1 MQTIGE
7 KIKNARISA
16 ELTQSE
22 LCGDRLT
29 RNMLSQIESGK
40 AHPSLATLEYL
51 SERLS
56 LSPGYLVDPDET
68 LNDLKKRRSLPQ
80 IKRLYS
86 EGEYQKCIDLCKKLE
101 GDDEIM
107 LIVAK
112 CHLEIGKANY
122 NKGWLEGARRA
133 FVLAEDAASKTI
145 YPTDDITAICHARLE
160 MTDALVSGRLADV
173 RGVQD
178 GEGKQIC
185 ELSAYTEM
193 LAIIEKGD
201 YELAAKVYDATRLDD
216 PLYRIHISAKLSMS
230 SGNYKRAISLLC
242 ELCERLDAVSGD
254 IPFRYTVYRDLE
266 ASCKAI
272 GDYKGAY
279 EYSEAS
285 RALSSGFGIGVH
297 TRER

>member
-1 MQTIGE
+1 MPTIGE
-7 KIKNARISA
+7 KIKSARA
-16 ELTQSE
+16 LAGLTQSE

-40 AHPSLATLEYL
+40 AQPSLATLEYL

-56 LSPGYLVDPDET
+56 LSAAYLIDPDQT
-68 LNDLKKRRSLPQ
+68 LNDYKKRELLPE
-80 IKRLYS
+80 IKKHLS
-86 EGEYQKCIDLCKKLE
+86 GGNYQKCIDLCKKLD

-112 CHLEIGKANY
+112 CYSELGSAHYK
-122 NKGWLEGARRA
+122 KGWLEGARRA

-145 YPTDDITAICHARLE
+145 YPTDDITAICHTMLE

-178 GEGKQIC
+178 GECEHVC

-216 PLYRIHISAKLSMS
+216 PLYRTHISAKLSMS

-242 ELCERLDAVSGD
+242 ELCERFDAEFDD
-254 IPFRYTVYRDLE
+254 IPFRYNVYRDLE

-279 EYSEAS
+279 EYAEAR
-285 RALSSGFGIGVH
+285 RALSSGFGIGVK
-297 TRER
+297 